1 MEKPIKYILYE
12 PAKTV
17 VTRIIPEL
25 AREIGLNQSIVLLQ
39 ISYWISISDNL
50 EEGRYWT
57 YQSFRDM
64 RRKAFPYWGVGTIHR
79 TIEKL
84 IAKKLITK
92 GEFNKRKSDET
103 QWYSLNIE
111 GCSRLKSVA
120 LLSADTAQGVPDWN
134 GVFQNGTGAFQIGTT
149 LPEITTENTQ
159 TKEKPAPKGA
169 GAGKSK
175 APQKRET
182 KGQRVVRLAT
192 PYAGYI
198 VGLVKLFRREIDVE
212 FVGWERLNT
221 AMLEEY
227 TEHAESIQ
235 GAGLTADDLP
245 GLYAYLQSKGWP
257 SFGPRKMAEY
267 ALDYAAVKAKKIIP
281 LNKPTEDTPSFYSA
295 FMEENAS

>member
-1 MEKPIKYILYE
+1 MSIKLMSYVWE
-12 PAKTV
+12 HANAKGADLLLL
-17 VTRIIPEL
+17 L
-25 AREIGLNQSIVLLQ
+25 ALA
-39 ISYWISISDNL
+39 
-50 EEGRYWT
+50 
-57 YQSFRDM
+57 DM
-64 RRKAFPYWGVGTIHR
+64 ANDDGDSWP
-79 TIEKL
+79 
-84 IAKKLITK
+84 
-92 GEFNKRKSDET
+92 
-103 QWYSLNIE
+103 
-111 GCSRLKSVA
+111 SVA
-120 LLSADTAQGVPDWN
+120 TLAKRTRLDIRRVRRMLKQLEMDGIITRKHRFN
-134 GVFQNGTGAFQIGTT
+134 GSGFTSTLYKISPSGIRASSGTGATTDTGTGASGGSGTGTT
-149 LPEITTENTQ
+149 QNHKKNTSI
-159 TKEKPAPKGA
+159 EPSSPPVASGKPKAKA
-169 GAGKSK
+169 KS
-175 APQKRET
+175 ET

-245 GLYAYLQSKGWP
+245 GLHAYLQSKGWP

-281 LNKPTEDTPSFYSA
+281 LDKPTDDTPSFYSA

>member
-12 PAKTV
+12 PVKST
-17 VTRIIPEL
+17 VTRIMPEL
-25 AREIGLNQSIVLLQ
+25 AKSIGLNESIVLLQ
-39 ISYWISISDNL
+39 ISHWINISDNV
-50 EEGRYWT
+50 EDGRYWT

-64 RRKAFPYWGVGTIHR
+64 RRKAFPYWSIFTIR
-79 TIEKL
+79 RAILSLQEQS
-84 IAKKLITK
+84 LITV
-92 GEFNKRKSDET
+92 GNFNKRKGDDT

-111 GCSRLKSVA
+111 GCSRLTCVV
-120 LLSADTAQGVPDWN
+120 LLSADDGRPVSKSNTLFEN
-134 GVFQNGTGAFQIGTT
+134 ETEVFQDHTT

-198 VGLVKLFRREIDVE
+198 VGLVKLFRREIDVDMI
-212 FVGWERLNT
+212 GWERLNV

-227 TEHAESIQ
+227 TEHAEGIQ

-245 GLYAYLQSKGWP
+245 GLHAYLQSKGWP

-281 LNKPTEDTPSFYSA
+281 LDKPTDDTPSFYSA